1 MIEAGSGKT
10 QLVSLLAQ
18 YFNQDLTIQSHREEF
33 YLLEP
38 VLPSWFSS
46 ENLLG
51 FYSQITQQFHPT
63 KFFNFLKRAEYYYLD
78 NIERLFFVCLDEFNL
93 AQPEQYLAK
102 ILSVMESESA
112 EMVACQ
118 ETGEHAFISRNLKL
132 FATINT
138 DSASKA
144 LSPKVLDRSVL
155 IRVTP
160 SRDKVVEFSRN
171 KKSSIVFAS
180 KALKK
185 FHDHLDVLYELGANS
200 GAAFGF
206 RTIDTAINYLESH
219 PYSGIEDTDLSDTM
233 ITEAVDEIISSVF
246 LSKLPGFNRF
256 EGEEDY
262 KKTLDKAFNQFQQAK
277 LVYSRNIIQKIKSGY
292 PGQSAF

>member
-1 MIEAGSGKT
+1 LST
-10 QLVSLLAQ
+10 L
-18 YFNQDLTIQSHREEF
+18 SHREEF

-63 KFFNFLKRAEYYYLD
+63 KFFNFMNRAEYYYST

-102 ILSVMESESA
+102 ILSVMESKSA
-112 EMVACQ
+112 EMIVCQ
-118 ETGEHAFISRNLKL
+118 ETEQRAFISPNLKL

-160 SRDKVVEFSRN
+160 SKDKVIEFSKN
-171 KKSSIVFAS
+171 KTSSITFAS
-180 KALKK
+180 NALKS
-185 FHDHLDVLYELGANS
+185 FHNHLDILYELGANS
-200 GAAFGF
+200 GSAFGF

-219 PYSGIEDTDLSDTM
+219 PYAHMKDTDLTDAM
-233 ITEAVDEIISSVF
+233 LTEAVDEIISSTF

-262 KKTLDKAFNQFQQAK
+262 KKTLDKAFNQFQREK
-277 LVYSRNIIQKIKSGY
+277 LVYSVNIIQKIRSGY